1 MSFNAKDM
9 TQGEQIAFMRLRM
22 FAQIGNLIFYC
33 RFIAFFLV
41 AVSVMMVVFIVF
53 IFSADIGRYQLS
65 AFNTV
70 LVIVNF
76 HKHGGE

>member
-41 AVSVMMVVFIVF
+41 AVSVMMWRVSNVLPPRS
-53 IFSADIGRYQLS
+53 SARL
-65 AFNTV
+65 
-70 LVIVNF
+70 
-76 HKHGGE
+76 